1 MSLLNQ
7 DVKVIWSDLKRA
19 FAAIKPRQVEELSMS
34 LVVTLF
40 LVLAFGTHIIN
51 GNTSKAQ
58 YATAYLA
65 QNTIPA
71 NNIITPAVSGVVLG
85 EQTGSGELT
94 QPQID
99 AILSLLRSF
108 NASDD
113 VVNNVSTVLTGKQ
126 FSTAVRFCHAFAR
139 NIRIGDRGEDVTALQ
154 KVLKTEGFDI
164 TDDQGVFDESTAS
177 AVVGFQEKYSDEVLR
192 PAGLSRGTGFAGSAT
207 RAKLN
212 ALYGCGTTNTT
223 HPSITVLSPNGGEVY
238 IDSSIIPIKYSGVN
252 LSNELHIE
260 MFGEYGTSQGVNIV
274 AKQVE
279 TFGSESGV
287 INNRTGTWTTYLDL
301 NKSKTVD
308 VISSGKYKINLY
320 DEKRTAGQ
328 DMLGDTSDSYFTIT
342 SATSTHPSITVLSP
356 NGGETWQWGQN
367 YQITWAS
374 NPAGTVVDVYYVSAT
389 LGTQYAAIR
398 NLTGQNN
405 ITVVAGL
412 LYINGD
418 GSKVYLSA
426 DSYKIKVCVTNTN
439 TCDTSDSSF
448 TIPNQTQ

>member
-223 HPSITVLSPNGGEVY
+223 HPSITVLSPNGGE
-238 IDSSIIPIKYSGVN
+238 
-252 LSNELHIE
+252 
-260 MFGEYGTSQGVNIV
+260 
-274 AKQVE
+274 
-279 TFGSESGV
+279 
-287 INNRTGTWTTYLDL
+287 
-301 NKSKTVD
+301 
-308 VISSGKYKINLY
+308 
-320 DEKRTAGQ
+320 
-328 DMLGDTSDSYFTIT
+328 
-342 SATSTHPSITVLSP
+342 
-356 NGGETWQWGQN
+356 TWQWGQN